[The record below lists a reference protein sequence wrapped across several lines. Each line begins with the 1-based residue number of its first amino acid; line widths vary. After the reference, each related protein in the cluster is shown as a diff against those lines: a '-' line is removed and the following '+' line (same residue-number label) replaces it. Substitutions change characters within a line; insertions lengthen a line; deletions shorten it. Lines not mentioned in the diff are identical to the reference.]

1 VGDLFAQII
10 AWFTNGE
17 HWRGSEGIPAQVWT
31 HLVYSVV
38 ATVIAA
44 VIALPIGLLIG
55 HTGKGA
61 FLAINLSGFGRALP
75 SFGVVILAFQLSGLS
90 LVPIYL
96 ALVLLAVPVIVTN
109 TYAGVAAVDHDVRDA
124 ARGVGLTG
132 WQVLLQIEI
141 PLAFPLI
148 LAGLRIATIQ
158 VVATATIA
166 AYLGYGGLGR
176 FVFDGLAQRDLA
188 QALAGSVLLAVLAI
202 ALDQGL
208 RALQRPLTPR
218 GLRRSTSS

>member
-1 VGDLFAQII
+1 VGELLADIV
-10 AWFTNGE
+10 AWFTSGE
-17 HWRGSEGIPAQVWT
+17 HWRGSDGIPAQVWT

-38 ATVIAA
+38 ATVIAV

-55 HTGKGA
+55 HTGRGA

-132 WQVLLQIEI
+132 WQVLVQVEI

-148 LAGLRIATIQ
+148 LAGIRIATIQ

-166 AYLGYGGLGR
+166 AYLGFGGLGR

-188 QALAGSVLLAVLAI
+188 QALGGSVLLAVLAI
-202 ALDQGL
+202 ALDQVL

-218 GLRRSTSS
+218 GLRRSSS

>member
-1 VGDLFAQII
+1 MGGLLADIV
-10 AWFTNGE
+10 AWFTSGE
-17 HWRGSEGIPAQVWT
+17 HWRGSDGIPAQVWT

-38 ATVIAA
+38 ATMIAI
-44 VIALPIGLLIG
+44 VVALPIGLLIG

-109 TYAGVAAVDHDVRDA
+109 TYAGMAAVDHDVRDA

-132 WQVLLQIEI
+132 WQVLVQIEI

-148 LAGLRIATIQ
+148 LAGVRIATIQ

-166 AYLGYGGLGR
+166 AYLGFGGLGR

-188 QALAGSVLLAVLAI
+188 QALGGSVLLAVLAI
-202 ALDQGL
+202 VLDQAL

-218 GLRRSTSS
+218 GLRRSSS

>member
-1 VGDLFAQII
+1 MGELLADIV
-10 AWFTNGE
+10 AWFTSGE
-17 HWRGSEGIPAQVWT
+17 HWRGSDGIPAQVWT
-31 HLVYSVV
+31 HLVYSLV
-38 ATVIAA
+38 ATVIAI

-132 WQVLLQIEI
+132 WQVLVQIEV

-148 LAGLRIATIQ
+148 LAGIRIATIQ

-166 AYLGYGGLGR
+166 AYLGFGGLGR

-188 QALAGSVLLAVLAI
+188 QALGGSVLLAVLAI
-202 ALDQGL
+202 ALDQCL

-218 GLRRSTSS
+218 GLRRSSR

>member
-1 VGDLFAQII
+1 VGELFAEILR
-10 AWFTNGE
+10 WFGTGA
-17 HWRGSEGIPAQVWT
+17 HWSGPDGIPAQVGT

-44 VIALPIGLLIG
+44 VIGLPIGLLIG

-75 SFGVVILAFQLSGLS
+75 SFGVVILAFQISGLS

-109 TYAGVAAVDHDVRDA
+109 TYAGMAAVDHDVRDA

-132 WQVLLQIEI
+132 WQVLWQVEI

-148 LAGLRIATIQ
+148 LAGVRIATIQ
-158 VVATATIA
+158 VVSTATIA
-166 AYLGYGGLGR
+166 AYLGFGGLGR
-176 FVFDGLAQRDLA
+176 YVFDGLAQRDLA

-202 ALDQGL
+202 VLDQAL
-208 RALQRPLTPR
+208 RAIQRPLTPR
-218 GLRRSTSS
+218 GLRRSTS